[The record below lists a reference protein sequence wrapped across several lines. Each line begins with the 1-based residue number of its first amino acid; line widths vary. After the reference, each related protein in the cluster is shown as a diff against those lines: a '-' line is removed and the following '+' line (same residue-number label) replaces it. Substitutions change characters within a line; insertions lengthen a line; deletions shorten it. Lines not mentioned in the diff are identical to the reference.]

1 MSTTRRQ
8 IDAPPERV
16 WAVLA
21 NPDSYAHWVVGSR
34 DTRSAD
40 PRFPAEGTSFHHT
53 VAFGP
58 IDLKDETSV
67 VESDAPRRLVLH
79 VKARPLGR
87 AKVRLDL
94 SATGGG
100 TRVTMRE
107 GPESLI
113 ARLAYNPLVDLLL
126 RGRNDEALR
135 RLATLAEGDH
145 PTPRTSRDA
154 GRNAGGGE
162 EGPAAGPES

>member
-1 MSTTRRQ
+1 MATVHRQ

-21 NPDSYAHWVVGSR
+21 DPDSYAHWVVGSR
-34 DTRSAD
+34 DTRGAD

-58 IDLKDETSV
+58 IDLKDETEV
-67 VESDAPRRLVLH
+67 VASDAPRRLVLH
-79 VKARPLGR
+79 VMARPLGR
-87 AKVRLDL
+87 AKVQLDL
-94 SATGGG
+94 TAAEGG
-100 TRVTMRE
+100 THVTMHE
-107 GPESLI
+107 GPESLV
-113 ARLAYNPLVDLLL
+113 ARLVYNPLVDILL

-145 PTPRTSRDA
+145 PKPRTSRNA

-162 EGPAAGPES
+162 DGPAVGPER

>member
-1 MSTTRRQ
+1 MSTVRRQ

-16 WAVLA
+16 WAVLSDA
-21 NPDSYAHWVVGSR
+21 DSYAHWVVGSR
-34 DTRSAD
+34 DTRDAD

-58 IDLKDETSV
+58 IDLRDETEV

-87 AKVRLDL
+87 AKVQIDL
-94 SATGGG
+94 SADSGG

-113 ARLAYNPLVDLLL
+113 ARLVYNPLADLLL

-135 RLATLAEGDH
+135 RLATLAEGEH
-145 PTPRTSRDA
+145 PEPRTSHNA

-162 EGPAAGPES
+162 EGPAVGPER